1 MRLKKLS
8 GKLKVGYKTIDS
20 LVINS
25 VKRRIHRPAPLIGG
39 HFNCLI

>member
-20 LVINS
+20 FAINS
-25 VKRRIHRPAPLIGG
+25 
-39 HFNCLI
+39 